1 MLTLAIDTS
10 TPSGSI
16 AVLRKDRVQAILGI
30 AAEET
35 YSSRLFRHV
44 KYLLAEIQ
52 LSLSEFDLFAVAAGP
67 GSFTGLRIG
76 LTAAKGWAE
85 VFSKQVVGVSVLEA
99 IAARAKTPVPVLVSL
114 LDARR
119 GQIFGAIYERSVERI
134 VRRGEEWVLTPEEVL
149 ERLSEMA
156 GRESFALVSTT
167 PEVIEP
173 HLARSTFPNTILER
187 TSPLL
192 ADEIGRLGY
201 LRAIGGGAIDPIGL
215 DANYVR
221 RSDAELKWRD

>member
-10 TPSGSI
+10 TPSGSV
-16 AVLRKDRVQAILGI
+16 AVLREDRVQAVLGI

-44 KYLLAEIQ
+44 KYLLAEMQ
-52 LSLSEFDLFAVAAGP
+52 LSLREFDLFAVAAGP

-99 IAARAKTPVPVLVSL
+99 IAAQATTPVALLVPL

-119 GQIFGAIYERSVERI
+119 GQIFGAAYERGEGRMI
-134 VRRGEEWVLTPEEVL
+134 RRGEEWVLTPEETL
-149 ERLSEMA
+149 QKLSQLT
-156 GRESFALVSTT
+156 GRESVALVSPT
-167 PEVIEP
+167 PEVVEP
-173 HLARSTFPNTILER
+173 HLARSNFPNAALER

-192 ADEIGRLGY
+192 AAEIGRLGY
-201 LRAIGGGAIDPIGL
+201 LRASCGEAIDPIGL

>member
-10 TPSGSI
+10 TLSGSI
-16 AVLRKDRVQAILGI
+16 AVLRQERVLGILGI
-30 AAEET
+30 VAEET
-35 YSSRLFRHV
+35 YSSRLFRHL
-44 KYLLAEIQ
+44 KYLLEELQ
-52 LSLSEFDLFAVAAGP
+52 LSLNEFDLFAVAAGP

-85 VFSKQVVGVSVLEA
+85 VFSKPVIGLSVLEA
-99 IAARAKTPVPVLVSL
+99 IAVRATTPAPAVVSL

-119 GQIFGAIYERSVERI
+119 GQIFGAVYERSDGRL
-134 VRRGEEWVLTPEEVL
+134 VRRGEEWVLTPEEML
-149 ERLSEMA
+149 EKLVELTA
-156 GRESFALVSTT
+156 LESIAFVSPT

-173 HLARSTFPNTILER
+173 YLVHASLHNMPVER

-192 ADEIGRLGY
+192 AAEIGRLGY
-201 LRAIGGGAIDPIGL
+201 QRAIGGEAIDPIGL

>member
-16 AVLRKDRVQAILGI
+16 AVLRDERVHAILGI
-30 AAEET
+30 AAQET
-35 YSSRLFRHV
+35 YSSRLFRHIR
-44 KYLLAEIQ
+44 YLLEELQ
-52 LSLSEFDLFAVAAGP
+52 SSLNEFDLFAVAAGP

-85 VFSKQVVGVSVLEA
+85 VFSKPVVGVSVLEA
-99 IAARAKTPVPVLVSL
+99 IATQATSPVPLVVSL

-119 GQIFGAIYERSVERI
+119 GQIFGAIYERSGGRLS
-134 VRRGEEWVLTPEEVL
+134 RRGQEWVLTPEEAL
-149 ERLSEMA
+149 ERLSELA
-156 GRESFALVSTT
+156 GAESIALVSPT

-173 HLARSTFPNTILER
+173 HLARSPLPKAILER

-192 ADEIGRLGY
+192 AAEIGRLGY
-201 LRAIGGGAIDPIGL
+201 RRAIGGEAMDPIGL